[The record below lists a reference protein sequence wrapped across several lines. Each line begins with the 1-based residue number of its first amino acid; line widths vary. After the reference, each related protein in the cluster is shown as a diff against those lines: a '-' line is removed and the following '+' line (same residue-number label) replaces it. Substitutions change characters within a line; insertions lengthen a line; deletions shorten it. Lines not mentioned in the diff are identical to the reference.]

1 MPRRTKGQH
10 FLLSAAA
17 RTLSLAAVLGM
28 TDREAETVFAAIR
41 WADSDGR
48 PACPDCGCNSCYDC
62 RRPNGAPRWR
72 CKACHRDFSPTS
84 GTLFAFHKLALRI
97 YLAAIVIF
105 LNEVKGKSAL
115 ALSRD
120 LDVQYKTAFVLAHKI
135 REAMASEAKGIHLG
149 GAGRAV
155 EVDGAYFGGHVR
167 PENRKEDR
175 LDRRLAENQT
185 GKRQCV
191 VVVRERASDGSSLGR
206 TIGQR
211 LQERRRGAGF
221 HQGPCRSRQHRPCR
235 RGRRLER
242 AARALRDQTRQPLR
256 RIRQRRGLHQSG
268 GELLQPHPPGR
279 DRPSPPHLRPV
290 PQPLRQGGGVARGS
304 PPRQQRPAVPC
315 HHLAG
320 RRQPSQR
327 RLLRLLAAEPG
338 GIATSSSRSIGDPP
352 RQRLTIRRR
361 RDHAVHGTLQ
371 HAVHRLLDQLAR
383 AVIGRIEAAVSH
395 QRLGDL
401 A

>member
-17 RTLSLAAVLGM
+17 RTLSLAAVPGM

-41 WADSDGR
+41 WAGSDGR

-72 CKACHRDFSPTS
+72 CKACRRDFSPTS

-115 ALSRD
+115 ALSRE

-135 REAMASEAKGIHLG
+135 REAMASESKGIQVG

-167 PENRKEDR
+167 PENRKQDR

-191 VVVRERASDGSSLGR
+191 VVVRERAPDGTSLGR
-206 TIGQR
+206 TIANVFKTEDAALDFIRARVDRASTVHADEAGAWNALHARFETKRVNHSVEYASDDACTNQAESFFSR
-211 LQERRRGAGF
+211 IRRAEIGHHHHISGLYLSRYAKEAGWREDHRRDSNGMQF
-221 HQGPCRSRQHRPCR
+221 RATVSLVTANRPSVDFCGYWQRSR
-235 RGRRLER
+235 
-242 AARALRDQTRQPLR
+242 AA
-256 RIRQRRGLHQSG
+256 
-268 GELLQPHPPGR
+268 
-279 DRPSPPHLRPV
+279 
-290 PQPLRQGGGVARGS
+290 
-304 PPRQQRPAVPC
+304 
-315 HHLAG
+315 
-320 RRQPSQR
+320 
-327 RLLRLLAAEPG
+327 
-338 GIATSSSRSIGDPP
+338 
-352 RQRLTIRRR
+352 
-361 RDHAVHGTLQ
+361 
-371 HAVHRLLDQLAR
+371 
-383 AVIGRIEAAVSH
+383 
-395 QRLGDL
+395 
-401 A
+401 